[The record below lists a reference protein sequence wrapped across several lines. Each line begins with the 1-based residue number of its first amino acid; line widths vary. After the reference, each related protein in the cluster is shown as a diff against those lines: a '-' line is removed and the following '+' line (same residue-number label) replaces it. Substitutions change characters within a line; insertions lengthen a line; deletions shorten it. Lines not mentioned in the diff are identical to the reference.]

1 MENMEEL
8 KKFLLSFSIIKQ
20 KIKKVKEVQEMKETL
35 LLAAEILG
43 AIGIADLIT
52 AAVIYIHRKIK
63 K

>member
-20 KIKKVKEVQEMKETL
+20 KIKKVKEVQKMKETL
-35 LLAAEILG
+35 LLATEILG
-43 AIGIADLIT
+43 AIGIADLVT
-52 AAVIYIHRKIK
+52 AAVIYIYRKIK

>member
-1 MENMEEL
+1 MENMEEI

>member
-1 MENMEEL
+1 MEEL

>member
-1 MENMEEL
+1 MENTEEL

>member
-20 KIKKVKEVQEMKETL
+20 KIKKVKEVQKMKETL
-35 LLAAEILG
+35 LLATEILG
-43 AIGIADLIT
+43 AIGIADLVT
-52 AAVIYIHRKIK
+52 ATVIYIYRKIK